1 MSLSSELIL
10 ASSLAAPLA
19 TGAQDQTAPN
29 EVPTEKLTPSED
41 LKVGEQTLA
50 AFGQRDIGQLRQSNQ
65 DNFFTLVASLA
76 HEDSELGFGLFVIAD
91 GMGGHAGGEIASSLA
106 VRTVAHHVLANFLL
120 PTLSEEPTEA
130 LQSLLVEALENA
142 NRIILAQAR
151 RAGSDMGTTCT
162 AALLL
167 GPALYLAHV
176 GDTRVYLL
184 KPNAFE
190 QLTTDH
196 SAVGRLLELGQI
208 APEEAHD
215 HPLRSQLYR
224 SVGQQPTVQV
234 DFLYQRLGP
243 ATKLLLCS
251 DGLWSMLPDEQIY
264 ATLTEDDKPTELC
277 STLIKQ
283 ANEAGGEDNIS
294 VIVVRLP
301 SNERLS

>member
-1 MSLSSELIL
+1 MSLSSEPIFD
-10 ASSLAAPLA
+10 SSLESPLPTLEQEQNA
-19 TGAQDQTAPN
+19 LN
-29 EVPTEKLTPSED
+29 EVITQKLDPSEG
-41 LKVGEQTLA
+41 LKGGEQTLA

-65 DNFFTLVASLA
+65 DNFFTLVASLP
-76 HEDSELGFGLFVIAD
+76 HDDTELEFGLFVIAD

-106 VRTVAHHVLANFLL
+106 VRTVAHHVLAHFLL
-120 PTLSEEPTEA
+120 PTLGEEPTEA
-130 LQSLLVEALENA
+130 FQNLMVEAIESA
-142 NRIILAQAR
+142 NRTILAQAR

-167 GPALYLAHV
+167 GHTLYLAHV
-176 GDTRVYLL
+176 GDSRLYLL
-184 KPNAFE
+184 KPNELE

-224 SVGQQPTVQV
+224 SVGQQPVVQV

-251 DGLWSMLPDEQIY
+251 DGLWSMLSDEQIH
-264 ATLTEDDKPTELC
+264 ATLAWGDNPAELC
-277 STLIKQ
+277 YSLINQ

-294 VIVVRLP
+294 VIVVHLP